1 VVDKGSYEG
10 FDSYHGKVAV
20 EVYAKATGERSVI
33 AHTQNGDSVTTYNGR
48 DAWIMGPDKPVSV
61 LQLASGGDLDGV
73 KLDSILAFPGGL
85 KQALSQPRTGFPTTT
100 IGDHPVDVVQALAG
114 SSRVKLF
121 FDKQTGLLS
130 RVVLFHNTIVG
141 PVPTQIDYSDYRE
154 VAGVKM
160 PFQWRL
166 TWMDGQS
173 TYTLDDVRPNVAID
187 PGKFAKPVAPAP
199 RLVAPAKLPQ

>member
-1 VVDKGSYEG
+1 
-10 FDSYHGKVAV
+10 
-20 EVYAKATGERSVI
+20 VYAKATGERSVI

-121 FDKQTGLLS
+121 STNRPGFY
-130 RVVLFHNTIVG
+130 
-141 PVPTQIDYSDYRE
+141 PV
-154 VAGVKM
+154 
-160 PFQWRL
+160 
-166 TWMDGQS
+166 
-173 TYTLDDVRPNVAID
+173 
-187 PGKFAKPVAPAP
+187 
-199 RLVAPAKLPQ
+199 